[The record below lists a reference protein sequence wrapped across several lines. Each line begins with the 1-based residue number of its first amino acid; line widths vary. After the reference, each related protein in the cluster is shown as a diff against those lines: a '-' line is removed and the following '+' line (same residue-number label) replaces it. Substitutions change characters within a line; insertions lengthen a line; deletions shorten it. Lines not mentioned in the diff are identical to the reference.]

1 VLTTC
6 STEQR
11 GFSFDAHSLQGRKQS
26 RVMACSSL
34 MYLTSTQV
42 FPSSCINRAIRSSSA
57 PLCPLSS
64 HYYAEKESIRCS
76 RPLQRTSDGLHA
88 TKRFDRSKEIYSRRQ
103 DIKRGCRVR
112 SQAQPEEGPFAGP
125 VGTADESIK
134 APAAAPAQ
142 GLSAAGGPA
151 KETETDGPDP
161 DGTKV
166 LQKKRHHI
174 FLSLLLPVIR

>member
-1 VLTTC
+1 
-6 STEQR
+6 
-11 GFSFDAHSLQGRKQS
+11 
-26 RVMACSSL
+26 
-34 MYLTSTQV
+34 MYLTSSQV

-64 HYYAEKESIRCS
+64 HYCAEKESIRCGV
-76 RPLQRTSDGLHA
+76 PLQKSSNGLHA
-88 TKRFDRSKEIYSRRQ
+88 TKHFECSREVYFRRQ
-103 DIKRGCRVR
+103 KSKRGCRVR
-112 SQAQPEEGPFAGP
+112 SQAQPEEGPSAGP

-166 LQKKRHHI
+166 PQNKRHHI
-174 FLSLLLPVIR
+174 LSPSFCL